1 MAENETSIEE
11 LLEELYL
18 WLEDPTPSSSII
30 RPGGNEW
37 SDPVSYICYLRNNY
51 KGYRGRNY

>member
-18 WLEDPTPSSSII
+18 WLEDPIRTSSLVK
-30 RPGGNEW
+30 PGSTVEW
-37 SDPVSYICYLRNNY
+37 IDSVAELCELRIKYNL
-51 KGYRGRNY
+51 